1 MMMTE
6 EDKKQDR
13 RVQRSRE
20 ALRNA
25 LLALMKQKS
34 FGSISIT
41 EIVETANYNRGTF
54 YAHYESKEAL
64 LDDIIAELIRELL
77 RSFRA
82 PYEGVDVFRVS
93 ELSAN
98 SVMIFD
104 HIYENASLYAVL
116 LKSEVLPKVR
126 EAMLLALKG
135 ILVEELQPVDD
146 GRGINQ
152 ELLVVY
158 SIHALLGLVF
168 YWVENDFNY
177 SPAYMQEQL
186 VKIIHTDPSSA
197 RSTVNRPHK

>member
-1 MMMTE
+1 MTTTE
-6 EDKKQDR
+6 EDKKPDR

-20 ALRNA
+20 ALRCA
-25 LLALMKQKS
+25 LIALMKKKS
-34 FGSISIT
+34 FGAISIT

-54 YAHYESKEAL
+54 YSHYDGKEAL

-77 RSFRA
+77 QSFRA
-82 PYEGVDVFRVS
+82 PYEGTDVFLIS

-104 HIYENASLYAVL
+104 HIYENASLYTVL
-116 LKSEVLPKVR
+116 LKSEVLPKVK
-126 EAMLLALKG
+126 EAMLLALKR

-146 GRGINQ
+146 GRGLNQ

-158 SIHALLGLVF
+158 AIHALLGLVF
-168 YWVENDFNY
+168 YWIENGFHY

-186 VKIIHTDPSSA
+186 VKIINTDPSSA
-197 RSTVNRPHK
+197 RSNVKRPQH